1 MCTKNIKVSQTWKED
16 GYDGDVDMPGS
27 LDVGAPMIIHEN
39 GRRTIIGMFLKQ
51 MQGVTVFNQLP
62 QTLSIGSKKMQTGP
76 RKAHAQIQNPPSPPA
91 TVGQQTVPLENAE
104 TTGLCCVISGTN
116 LVSAQL
122 ENFFRWNPSGT
133 FRNIP
138 WYH

>member
-51 MQGVTVFNQLP
+51 MQGAAVFNQITP
-62 QTLSIGSKKMQTGP
+62 DTFNWIQENADWTQESSCSDPESTFTSCHCGTANSTP
-76 RKAHAQIQNPPSPPA
+76 RKRGNNRS
-91 TVGQQTVPLENAE
+91 L
-104 TTGLCCVISGTN
+104 LCHIKGAVHIICNHILGSLDHRGGV
-116 LVSAQL
+116 VSTL
-122 ENFFRWNPSGT
+122 
-133 FRNIP
+133 
-138 WYH
+138 